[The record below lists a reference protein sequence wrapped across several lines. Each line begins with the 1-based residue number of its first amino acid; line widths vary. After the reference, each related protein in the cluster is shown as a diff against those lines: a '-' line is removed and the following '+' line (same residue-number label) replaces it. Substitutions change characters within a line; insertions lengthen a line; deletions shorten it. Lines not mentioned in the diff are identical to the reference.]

1 MDYSDNGTA
10 CWKQWW
16 LCNFESCS
24 LKYMKTSLKLFFC
37 VLLSVHSLWWTPRG
51 AFPVYNQ
58 SCTQFKL
65 WMLASCPVTDL
76 WCYSHLQKTGRSV
89 FNRYVGP
96 YKIKS
101 TFCQIFRLDSTTT
114 PLNELLFL
122 LLLTW
127 STGWFGTYLGPIYD
141 PFSCPITQIID

>member
-10 CWKQWW
+10 CWKSWW
-16 LCNFESCS
+16 LWNFESCS
-24 LKYMKTSLKLFFC
+24 LKYMKTSWNFSS
-37 VLLSVHSLWWTPRG
+37 VYYSTRMSVHSLWWRPRG

-76 WCYSHLQKTGRSV
+76 WCYSHLQRASRSV
-89 FNRYVGP
+89 FDHCVGP

-114 PLNELLFL
+114 TLNELLL
-122 LLLTW
+122 LWLLTW
-127 STGWFGTYLGPIYD
+127 STGWFGTYLGLIYD
-141 PFSCPITQIID
+141 PFSVQ

>member
-1 MDYSDNGTA
+1 MVLRVGNSDGCETLKAAALNI
-10 CWKQWW
+10 WKLLETFL
-16 LCNFESCS
+16 LCIILLEC
-24 LKYMKTSLKLFFC
+24 LFTLC
-37 VLLSVHSLWWTPRG
+37 DEDPEVHFLCIIRA

-76 WCYSHLQKTGRSV
+76 WCYSHLQRAGRSV
-89 FNRYVGP
+89 FDHCVGP

-114 PLNELLFL
+114 TLNELLL
-122 LLLTW
+122 LWLLTW
-127 STGWFGTYLGPIYD
+127 STGWFGTYLGLIYD
-141 PFSCPITQIID
+141 PFSVQ